1 MKYFCNECG
10 FRFSSDRKLVDVECP
25 SCYSTCV
32 YRDTAAEAR
41 EAAQKA
47 EAAKQQEEKGK

>member
-10 FRFSSDRKLVDVECP
+10 YRFSSNKTGMLECP
-25 SCYSTCV
+25 NCDSTCV

-47 EAAKQQEEKGK
+47 EAEKAKETK

>member
-10 FRFSSDRKLVDVECP
+10 YRFSSNRTSDVECP
-25 SCYSTCV
+25 NCDSTCV
-32 YRDTAAEAR
+32 YRDTKAEAR

-47 EAAKQQEEKGK
+47 EAEKAQEKQ